1 MYEFRSKA
9 LFDNAFLPHFLTT
22 INVLLGLS
30 AQEMQ
35 TASTV
40 PTILKV
46 LFMLNQILDCV
57 LTISFLAHWWSLYIL
72 KMRCTQ

>member
-1 MYEFRSKA
+1 MHEFRSKA
-9 LFDNAFLPHFLTT
+9 LFDNAFFPHFLTT

>member
-9 LFDNAFLPHFLTT
+9 LFDNALFPHFLTT

>member
-9 LFDNAFLPHFLTT
+9 LLDNAFFPHFLTT